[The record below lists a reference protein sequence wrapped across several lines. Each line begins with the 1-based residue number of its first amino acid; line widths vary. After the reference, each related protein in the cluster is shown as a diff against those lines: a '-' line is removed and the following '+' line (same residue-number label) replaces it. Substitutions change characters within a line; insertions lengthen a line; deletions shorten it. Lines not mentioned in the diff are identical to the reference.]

1 MEAMEMKLVPFMG
14 AELAAAK
21 DGTGQIWAGIGWMCR
36 GLGLTRGMKD
46 RQVRNIQKDK
56 VLARGYARF
65 GAGVF
70 DPSNETTALKL
81 EFVPLWLAKISV
93 TPTMLKN
100 SPEVAERL
108 TEYQLKAKDV
118 LAAAFLPKGDILDL
132 GQLSPL
138 MQVLVRMEQHQRTQD
153 RAMQELA
160 DRLTELEYPIP
171 LAPLA
176 PPKPGPDESRSRPA
190 TDHLWQMRCHG
201 ILYRAAKKA
210 KKPQSQL
217 ELECC
222 WRAANRSGERLEPGV
237 RMMDEVAVNA
247 VLRDAFIREVNELA
261 EMYGV

>member
-36 GLGLTRGMKD
+36 GLGLTRSMKD

-56 VLARGYARF
+56 VLARGYSKFAV
-65 GAGVF
+65 GVF
-70 DPSNETTALKL
+70 DPHNEAVALKL
-81 EFVPLWLAKISV
+81 EFVPLWLAKISI

-153 RAMQELA
+153 RAMKELA

-171 LAPLA
+171 LVPLA
-176 PPKPGPDESRSRPA
+176 PPKPEPDPSIYRPP
-190 TDHLWQMRCHG
+190 TDHLWQTHCHG
-201 ILYRAAKKA
+201 ILFRASKKA
-210 KKPQSQL
+210 KKPQAQL

-222 WRAANRSGERLEPGV
+222 WKAANSVGERLEPGV
-237 RMMDEVAVNA
+237 RMMDEVARNA